1 MPNVISKELDKME
14 KRSKNTLQKIRKLS
28 GKVSKEVREEY
39 KEVRT
44 DGRKLIKQIDAR
56 VDKAEDKTK
65 ESLIMLRKRFKKIV
79 TELTDAWSK
88 AGEEPV
94 IEYYE

>member
-39 KEVRT
+39 TELRT
-44 DGRKLIKQIDAR
+44 DGRKLIKQIDNR
-56 VDKAEDKTK
+56 LNKAEDKTK

-79 TELTDAWSK
+79 TELTDAWK
-88 AGEEPV
+88 EAGEEPV

>member
-1 MPNVISKELDKME
+1 MPNVISKELVKME
-14 KRSKNTLQKIRKLS
+14 KRSMNTLQKIRKLS

-56 VDKAEDKTK
+56 LDKAEDKTK
-65 ESLIMLRKRFKKIV
+65 ESLIMLRKRFKKMV